1 MYCPIVLGSDKT
13 IVSVATGH
21 VEYHPLYISIGNPHN
36 TIRRAHRNAVIPIA
50 FLAIPKGMSFRSAL
64 PIARWVLVT
73 KTCIIGDRRY
83 NENPRFRTFKRQ
95 LYHAS
100 VSAILRPLRQGMVTP
115 VVRICPD
122 GHFRRVIYDMIAFIA
137 DYPEQVL
144 LTNIVQ
150 DWCPRC
156 TAMSHNL
163 DVQATP
169 RTSALTEGL
178 INILDS
184 RTLWVEYGINK
195 DIIVRSRASI

>member
-1 MYCPIVLGSDKT
+1 
-13 IVSVATGH
+13 
-21 VEYHPLYISIGNPHN
+21 
-36 TIRRAHRNAVIPIA
+36 
-50 FLAIPKGMSFRSAL
+50 
-64 PIARWVLVT
+64 
-73 KTCIIGDRRY
+73 
-83 NENPRFRTFKRQ
+83 
-95 LYHAS
+95 
-100 VSAILRPLRQGMVTP
+100 VTP
-115 VVRICPD
+115 IVRICPD

-156 TAMSHNL
+156 TAMSDNL